1 MQGLPA
7 VAAGLFRFLDEEC
20 VEYCVLGDVRGFPA
34 SVGADLELVM
44 EAPARRLLPSLLKAF
59 CDRNQLQLIG
69 RRERPQQIAVY
80 ALSWSSRERRPEF
93 LSLSVRGD
101 YFRGGRRL
109 WTAAELLKDRARAP
123 DLSQSRSAIFVAPAA
138 KEFVRSLL
146 QCIDEDRLTPRDGEH
161 LSRQWRL
168 DPEGAAL
175 QVARFWH
182 VGREGGVVIRAAAA
196 DHWDPVRASRRAL
209 YSALAFR
216 NVPSPAS
223 WRRELRRR
231 IEQWIRPQGLLIAC
245 LGPDGTGKAHVVEA
259 LTQHPLAIFD
269 RGQAMHLRPRVVRR
283 APAEGRTV
291 HSRKPWGRIG
301 TIAKLMMFAAD
312 YWLGYSLRIRPGLV
326 RSTLVVSER
335 YFDDVLV
342 NPRRYRMDRPRA
354 FARLLSP
361 WIPQPALWLVFD
373 APAEVLRARRSEPQT
388 GDFDRLRAEYRRVLR
403 GRRNV
408 VLLDASQPVEQVI
421 ADAERAIVARTAR
434 RSARRLG
441 LPIDDVDNPPSTEVL
456 LFFCK
461 RNVPL
466 CSRLVRILFNS
477 GVHCR
482 IPPDI
487 HMPHP
492 YGIVVHARAVIGRR
506 VTVMQQVT
514 IGCKDSADGGA
525 PVIGDDVYVG
535 AGARV
540 LGDVRIGD
548 RVVIGANAVVT
559 RDVPDGSTVVGAN
572 RIIAGRLALA
582 TRRSA
587 DGSVAQ
593 FPYGAQRGV
602 NR

>member
-1 MQGLPA
+1 VQGLPA

-20 VEYCVLGDVRGFPA
+20 VEYCVLGDVREFPA
-34 SVGADLELVM
+34 SVTADLELMV
-44 EAPARRLLPSLLKAF
+44 EAPARRLLPALLKAF
-59 CDRNQLQLIG
+59 CDRNQLQVIG
-69 RRERPQQIAVY
+69 RPERPQQIAVY
-80 ALSWSSRERRPEF
+80 VLSWNNREGRPEF

-109 WTAAELLKDRARAP
+109 WTAAELLKDRVRAP
-123 DLSQSRSAIFVAPAA
+123 DLSQTRAEIFVAPAA

-146 QCIDEDRLTPRDGEH
+146 QCIDDDQLTPRDGEH
-161 LSRQWRL
+161 LSQQWRL

-175 QVARFWH
+175 QVARFWD
-182 VGREGGVVIRAAAA
+182 VGREGGVIIRAAAA
-196 DHWDPVRASRRAL
+196 DHWDPVRASRGAL
-209 YSALAFR
+209 YSALAFH

-223 WRRELRRR
+223 WRRDLGRR
-231 IEQWIRPQGLLIAC
+231 IDRWIQPQGLLIAC
-245 LGPDGTGKAHVVEA
+245 LGPDGTGKRRVVEA
-259 LTQHPLAIFD
+259 LTRHPPTIFD
-269 RGQAMHLRPRVVRR
+269 RGQAMHMRPHLMRPAR
-283 APAEGRTV
+283 AEGRTPRT
-291 HSRKPWGRIG
+291 RKPWGRIG
-301 TIAKLMMFAAD
+301 TTAKLMMFVAD
-312 YWLGYSLRIRPGLV
+312 YWLGYWLRIRPSLV

-342 NPRRYRMDRPRA
+342 NPQRYRMDRPRA

-373 APAEVLRARRSEPQT
+373 APTEVLRARRGEPQT
-388 GDFDRLRAEYRRVLR
+388 DDFDRLRGEYRRVLR

-408 VLLDASQPVEQVI
+408 VPLDASQPVEQVI
-421 ADAERAIVARTAR
+421 ADAERAIVARAAR
-434 RSARRLG
+434 RSAKRLG
-441 LPIDDVDNPPSTEVL
+441 LPIDDVDNPLSTEVL
-456 LFFCK
+456 LFFC
-461 RNVPL
+461 RRSVPL
-466 CSRLVRILFNS
+466 CSRLARFLFDS
-477 GVHCR
+477 DIHCR
-482 IPPDI
+482 LPSDI
-487 HMPHP
+487 HLPHP
-492 YGIVVHARAVIGRR
+492 YGIAIHAQAVIGRR

-514 IGCKDSADGGA
+514 IGWKDSAENGA

-559 RDVPDGSTVVGAN
+559 RDIPAGSTVVGAN

-582 TRRSA
+582 TKRSA